1 LKKLLSFFL
10 CLCLFVLS
18 VTASGYVI
26 RSYSFDISGKTKDWV
41 VRKLIVPSDEEAF
54 TTLEEAVA
62 ALDGKKQTLVNKR
75 VFKGVAYTYTET
87 EEDDV
92 TYLDVVFDIDDA
104 RTQLV
109 LPYPKYDSN
118 YGARLG
124 LKYWNTNVLGTFSSL
139 YGVVHA
145 TFMPWDFSTTE
156 YFTDIILTD
165 LLIGQTSISLSFK
178 GSASQKEG
186 VENYNTDLSV
196 KNIAFGGGYS
206 MDMNLGLGKSGSE
219 FYYTG
224 YSAFHGLKL
233 SSVTFSPS
241 VSMKFYEKAKNE
253 SYIIPSLGI
262 SGINIGSASIGLS
275 EFVKFADS
283 SDFKFTE
290 YNHSASLSFSSG
302 AFQKYGYSHSLT
314 YNRPKASLG
323 FNNTLSY
330 KLTDATTLYVY
341 ENLSWT
347 GEDFFFSSF
356 DTGVGI
362 SQRISVG
369 EYITITP
376 TLSEYV
382 RTYFNE
388 GDPTPNF
395 QPFYAISASASG
407 DYINW
412 KGNFRE
418 GIMYSFSVSESW
430 WQDYTARRARGTNI
444 DKGEIQIHKVL
455 WNWFNP
461 SFRGIIN
468 YTNNVAD
475 NGFLYGA
482 GSGDLGEY
490 IRGVRNKT
498 ISDDGRDKNLIT
510 FVGNLN
516 LMSVF
521 PLPTFMSGWMDA
533 YINVFA
539 DYVFTKHGEGTSEA
553 NKARHYFGFGVEGIG
568 ILKEY
573 PSYPVRASLG
583 FDLRKLTQYIKGES
597 TEKDFFEIYIGLD
610 FFF

>member
-1 LKKLLSFFL
+1 MKRILAIFL
-10 CLCLFVLS
+10 CLCIFALS
-18 VTASGYVI
+18 VAASGYVI

-41 VRKLIVPSDEEAF
+41 VRKLIVPSDEETF
-54 TTLEEAVA
+54 SSLEEAIA

-75 VFKGVAYTYTET
+75 VFKGVAYTYTMT

-92 TYLDVVFDIDDA
+92 TYLDVNYDIDDA

-118 YGARLG
+118 YGARIG

-145 TFMPWDFSTTE
+145 TFMPWDFETTE

-165 LLIGQTSISLSFK
+165 LLIGQTSFSLSFT
-178 GSASQKEG
+178 GNASQKAG
-186 VENYNTDLSV
+186 VKDYSTDLSV

-206 MDMNLGLGKSGSE
+206 MDINLGFGNSGSE
-219 FYYTG
+219 FVYTG

-233 SSVTFSPS
+233 SSVAFSPS
-241 VSMKFYEKAKNE
+241 VSMKFYEKSKGS
-253 SYIIPSLGI
+253 SYITPSLGI

-275 EFVKFADS
+275 ESVKFSDS
-283 SDFKFTE
+283 SAFKFTE

-302 AFQKYGYSHSLT
+302 TFQKYGYSHSIT
-314 YNRPKASLG
+314 YRPESSLG

-330 KLTDATTLYVY
+330 RLTDATTLYVY

-362 SQRISVG
+362 SQRISIG
-369 EYITITP
+369 EHITITP

-382 RTYFNE
+382 QTYFNK
-388 GDPTPNF
+388 GDSTPNF
-395 QPFYAISASASG
+395 QPFYTISASASG

-430 WQDYTARRARGTNI
+430 WQYYSSRGAKGTNI

-455 WNWFNP
+455 GSWFNP

-468 YTNNVAD
+468 YTNNVGG

-482 GSGDLGEY
+482 GSGELGEY

-498 ISDDGRDKNLIT
+498 IRDDERDKNLIT

-521 PLPTFMSGWMDA
+521 PLPSFMSGWMDA

-539 DYVFTKHGEGTSEA
+539 DYVFTKHGAGTGEA
-553 NKARHYFGFGVEGIG
+553 EKARHYFGFGVEGIG

-597 TEKDFFEIYIGLD
+597 AEKDFYEIYIGLD